1 MKKISSYFGILAF
14 LILALVTFSCEIG
27 LGAAIDIVPPKAEIS
42 SPKDSAII
50 RGDFSLFG
58 TWTDDGELGKVE
70 VVLQSTS
77 NSSLHYNFKGEFTG
91 NLPNEEKTWKCLI
104 NPVSSTNPVKDGE
117 YTATI
122 SFFDKAGRESKVTK
136 TFTIDNTPP
145 VIVLQRPG
153 TKRDPA
159 NSANADSYGQI
170 FSLEGQGADSNN
182 IDHID
187 IRIYDD
193 SACLNHLRT
202 VTLNNVPLNIKLD
215 VATFGGDVY
224 TAIYGSTGKNGEK
237 KLYCEIDSY
246 DGAQKYPTEIGKKQ
260 TAEDLIGN
268 KTSTYYLYDDLQNI
282 LSKYNI
288 ARLYEMMN
296 GTYRPSE
303 DGSSSGESSEQIIA
317 KVKLALSG
325 KEARFGMFSLNP
337 ENNPR
342 FTVNGKDPLRAE
354 SLNIRD
360 ESQGYYIT
368 NETDIT
374 VEVSPGLD
382 GTQLINTTESPLKVY
397 AIECDVQGH
406 DLPGAKRIYPHV
418 ARPSQKA
425 GSTYKLFV
433 NLAQATS
440 ASEDGTTHLEL
451 RKMYKFG
458 VEGEDA
464 KGNEIIPSLSTG
476 YGFFLESAGL
486 APQVTVINKTDYIKN
501 GQKVELDVK
510 IDGEAPFAI
519 VVLQDNGTP
528 NWQETPGTT
537 SSSSGTVSIE
547 VTPISS
553 PASRQIKVRVTDN
566 SARVTTKSV
575 NYSVDN
581 SAPDDPIIESPST
594 GATGNNSLSGAMFV
608 FSGKAND
615 AATSI
620 AGEISSGIKKLYYAF
635 MTSDTSPT
643 DSQWTTQ
650 SASNGTWNINAT
662 LQTGTGT
669 NTSTTLYEGKYWLY
683 VKSEDGAGNQSAEV
697 KREFF
702 VDQSAPSIA
711 DIKLKTSVTPPD
723 VFEPLAEVTVK
734 FFKIPSGNFSI
745 TGKVTDSNGTD
756 SVLVNGNDV
765 GAIASDGS
773 WSYSITRAEN
783 SKIDFSIVATDKA
796 GRTTTKNYSIYCD
809 TNNPVLSITNPDAD
823 LTGENSLAV
832 DNYAFGGSVND
843 SGSGVDSFKYMISQ
857 TDLAG
862 DSAIIASAEAG
873 TDWQTQSGSSF
884 SVTKDLIEGTAPQSG
899 KIHEGKWYLYLY
911 AKDKLGNSAAK
922 KRTFWVDKKS
932 PTLSLDNIASVTNQA
947 VVVKGSASD
956 ANGIENVKVKF
967 NPKPADWASDTETL
981 TPTQYSSG
989 KTYTLGN
996 SGNNLPDGRYTIL
1009 VTATDKAGK
1018 IASHTKEVCVDTA
1031 APDGTVAVSDTANF
1045 TESGKNWYKKNYIKI
1060 KFTPSS
1066 DSGSEIEDVKAKL
1079 RSYGDTNTSGT
1090 EDLVKTTSSGVTWWE
1105 ASLPAPEQGRNEIYL
1120 SIKDKAGNTA
1130 EKKSPATADV
1140 YIDTESPDDCTVY
1153 NYVSDS
1159 TNYSSETPLIGSK
1172 TINGKIAREFV
1183 IKALDKNNSQ
1193 NGKFSGIGK
1202 IYYKYNNTPT
1212 DYIYA
1217 QQLGTSDYYKITIPA
1232 NNGTTFYQKTGTVK
1246 FYIEDK
1252 VGNRL
1257 EFSAFSFVI
1266 DNTPPS
1272 VQINPVTDA
1281 LKASDGDTTSNI
1293 DVNGVV
1299 DISGTSNEIAT
1310 ITLKYF
1316 VGTAEPS
1323 DWTASTVKSATV
1335 SGTTSWTASIN
1346 TAAESDN
1353 KNLYIKAF
1361 AKDEAGNVGESG
1373 TMTLYI
1379 NQDSDRPT
1387 ITFSNLDLSEST
1399 VWLKGIKTVYGS
1411 VLDDDGAITSI
1422 EYKNGA
1428 SGTYSLITIN
1438 NGSWEQ
1444 EMQDGQNDIYFKIVD
1459 KTGKIFET
1467 GTTLQPKLKSVKA
1480 GVSIFKTGV
1489 LTIKVDTT
1497 SPSYTNLEFASKKN
1511 DGTTSAFASDINSL
1525 VFGGNYS
1532 KILAKLKADDANGVA
1547 SVTLR
1552 LGTQTHNATIEGA
1565 SPAAQ
1570 NANKNDSAP
1579 YSWDFGEITIPN
1591 TLTGPTTMRLIIT
1604 DQAGTTREDNINF
1617 EIDNTKPVLSFTS
1630 HIDGATVFATADVIV
1645 RGSVDSNDLK
1655 EWKYVLTNTNVQP
1668 TVGDPK
1674 YKPLINGSTSF
1685 TLVFDGGSSTTSET
1699 HAEKLFKQ
1707 ICTLEGISETQ
1718 LQADDTIRDLYL
1730 HIYGEDIAG
1739 NISGIKTLHLKAIPN
1754 GDKPTVSFSYPATN
1768 GASLGGT
1775 IRITGTSEIQQSE
1788 VEAVYIQ
1795 IDPNPSL
1802 TWEKSENGTYY
1813 LNGSNYVKYTG
1824 RRYKHVSGNYIEDL
1838 NGEYVLINSTYSR
1851 AADTIYRVATAT
1863 FTTGWSAHLTAVA
1876 GSHYPRVTVNYTGGN
1891 EQAIKTGGSVSSWN
1905 IALNSYNELNAS
1917 KAVAIRIFA
1926 VSKTHKKSDYQT
1938 IWFRM
1943 DPDAPQIGSTK
1954 PLELVQYAGG
1964 ASGGTIVAR
1973 RSYESDMWIKGK
1985 WYLKGS
1991 VTDDSGIKSIRL
2003 KVGNTAPVD
2012 VVQITDAPNN
2022 KGDVNPAYSS
2032 YVTKGISHGTA
2043 PYENYDYELNIPVGS
2058 DTPNTFGILTYEI
2071 SATEGASQSLGTK
2084 QTVKLNFDNKAP
2096 DFAGTTS
2103 EVVNKTSWAG
2113 KLTTELTG
2121 NEVVQNNNGNYGF
2134 YGIVNEASDA
2144 TGNQSGFNR
2153 VAMYF
2158 TRTRPDGKTYVIDPM
2173 RKGGT
2178 SGLENFIETTPAN
2191 FENYSSVSS
2200 GGDGLYWLKARQ
2212 FTVSGNNILTAT
2224 NTGTALHE
2232 SIRRGGLVK
2241 VNGAL
2246 YVIDTVDRTNKRITI
2261 KGSLSNGNADAYFA
2275 VCQVVD
2281 NFTQE
2286 TGTTKAFNWT
2296 NPLSP
2301 SANDDGDQ
2309 MIESVI
2315 ENGTM
2320 ATCKAFLDSKLIL
2333 DGDVKIHFVAFDKAG
2348 NATEKEYNAKVRNNV
2363 PRLYGVKY
2371 GTDVNGNG
2379 TIEDDE
2385 YIKTFKDRYSVTI
2398 GSTEYYGYDGNLDT
2412 PVYSITA
2419 AERLTVKTS
2428 LKVVPRVIGGNLGLG
2443 YTYTYKSDP
2452 ALPAT
2457 TTTSI
2462 SMYSGAGHHDPES
2475 LALRPDNLAIEIT
2488 QKDFIQKIQDGDQE
2502 ITFDLWDKTDGTNPG
2517 TDGNK
2522 AQIKIPVKVAVQ
2534 DAEAPK
2540 ATLKPF
2546 KWISASDNSLYANS
2560 KKNGHIELEAD
2571 LPTPTFTTGG
2581 SGVFD
2586 RDPKISGI
2594 VTFEGSVKDNVVVK
2608 EIKIKIPN
2616 YNSGNAFTIATRN
2629 AAGVLISTNMLTL
2642 GGSPAKTYADYSF
2655 ASTDW
2660 YFEVLTDKFE
2670 ADGSNSVEFKF
2681 HFDTQK
2687 ITGVAKAD
2695 IKIELTAKD
2704 RGKASVSGT
2713 NINYTPNDS
2722 TPGTT
2727 QTTADTNTGYYK
2739 VDVVPYI
2746 TGVKTSLS
2754 KTYAA
2759 EPSAFSRSAT
2769 GAYSVRQ
2776 GEKIQI
2782 EGFNLGENIASVTV
2796 EGMSA
2801 TTLSNGTVGGKNVSN
2816 TITLS
2821 SAKSGNIS
2829 LIVNGVEALNNKNA
2843 EPTFELK
2850 DDKYYV
2856 KTIEYNA
2863 EGNNLNNNKLT
2874 DDRKLFVWKFTDVV
2888 SDSGVRYPTMRVGKD
2903 SNQTVC
2909 FAYDS
2914 GAQAYKMYL
2923 SHNLSTSADFTS
2935 DYSFTQWYDTGVAV
2949 DKNGRIYGASQN
2961 GDSGGTGDQTYGGN
2975 YANGFFYAW
2984 NTKSETGT
2992 NSSGSTSAYN
3002 QGSKKRAIESTHNG
3016 TYFNGQRIRNPKLVT
3031 GDNGDAYLVYYDS
3044 SNDQIRFRYGKVS
3057 GSSSYPSFTGA
3068 LDNHNGS
3075 NYGSAAKY
3083 QVIAGGTSPSSP
3095 TAPTGNST
3103 SLGGTNAT
3111 RSGEYSAVGLS
3122 TKTGAGYV
3130 SGTAVVAWYDASNQ
3144 RLLFSYNT
3152 QPKST
3157 SSANQWGQ
3165 NTISIDSDFAG
3176 WYVDMI
3182 VDGNGGIHIAYYG
3195 ASAGDLKYAYLED
3208 YKDTN
3213 PKIVTVDS
3221 YLSVGSNISIDVL
3234 ENTVGAE
3241 KKYIPYISYFM
3252 SAFTKT
3258 NSSVRVA
3265 WLNTTD
3271 YSKVDGVKKDQF
3283 TGDWEIMTIPTSQV
3297 PLDYT
3302 IGIGI
3307 KKNSSNNNSALLGYG
3322 TKKGLQ
3328 TASLE

>member
-1 MKKISSYFGILAF
+1 M
-14 LILALVTFSCEIG
+14 VTFSCEIG

-153 TKRDPA
+153 TKKG
-159 NSANADSYGQI
+159 SANADSYGQT

-193 SACLNHLRT
+193 SACLNYLRT

-215 VATFGGDVY
+215 VAKFGDDVY

-303 DGSSSGESSEQIIA
+303 DGSSSGESAEQIIE
-317 KVKLALSG
+317 KVKPALSG
-325 KEARFGMFSLNP
+325 RESRVGMFSLNP

-382 GTQLINTTESPLKVY
+382 GTPLVNTTESPLKVY

-440 ASEDGTTHLEL
+440 ASEDGITHLEL

-464 KGNEIIPSLSTG
+464 KGNGIIASASTG

-581 SAPDDPIIESPST
+581 SAPDAPIIESPST

-643 DSQWTTQ
+643 ASQWTTQ

-702 VDQSAPSIA
+702 VDQAAPSVA

-723 VFEPLAEVTVK
+723 VFEPLAEGTVK

-745 TGKVTDSNGTD
+745 TGKVTDSNGPD
-756 SVLVNGNDV
+756 RVLVNGNDV

-796 GRTTTKNYSIYCD
+796 GRTTTKNYSIFCD
-809 TNNPVLSITNPDAD
+809 TNNPVLSITNPNAD

-832 DNYAFGGSVND
+832 DNYTFRASVND
-843 SGSGVDSFKYMISQ
+843 SGSGVDTLKYMISQ
-857 TDLAG
+857 ADLTG

-873 TDWQTQSGSSF
+873 AGWETSSSLSSF
-884 SVTKDLIEGTAPQSG
+884 SETKEFIAGTAPQSG

-922 KRTFWVDKKS
+922 KRMFWVDKNS
-932 PTLSLDNIASVTNQA
+932 PTFTLDNIPSDTNLA
-947 VVVKGSASD
+947 VVVKGTAND

-996 SGNNLPDGRYTIL
+996 SGNNLPDGKYTIL

-1045 TESGKNWYKKNYIKI
+1045 TESDKNWYKKNYIKI

-1272 VQINPVTDA
+1272 VQINPVTDT

-1293 DVNGVV
+1293 DVNGTLS
-1299 DISGTSNEIAT
+1299 ISGTSNEIAT
-1310 ITLKYF
+1310 VTLKYF
-1316 VGTAEPS
+1316 AGTAEPS
-1323 DWTASTVKSATV
+1323 DWTASTVKTASV
-1335 SGTTSWTASIN
+1335 NGTTSWTASIN
-1346 TAAESDN
+1346 TAAENDN

-1361 AKDEAGNVGESG
+1361 AKDEAGNIGESL
-1373 TMTLYI
+1373 TTILYI

-1411 VLDDDGAITSI
+1411 VLDDDGTITSI

-1511 DGTTSAFASDINSL
+1511 DGTTSAFANDINSL

-1579 YSWDFGEITIPN
+1579 HSWDFGEITIPN

-1655 EWKYVLTNTNVQP
+1655 EWKYVLTNTNSQP
-1668 TVGDPK
+1668 AVGDPK

-1788 VEAVYIQ
+1788 VDAVYIQ

-2103 EVVNKTSWAG
+2103 EVVNKTSWAD

-2261 KGSLSNGNADAYFA
+2261 KGSMVDGNVEVYFA
-2275 VCQVVD
+2275 VCQIID

-2286 TGTTKAFNWT
+2286 TGTTKAFDWT

-2320 ATCKAFLDSKLIL
+2320 ATCKAFLDSKMIL

-2348 NATEKEYNAKVRNNV
+2348 NAASKEYNAKVRNNV

-2379 TIEDDE
+2379 TIEESE
-2385 YIKTFKDRYSVTI
+2385 YIKTFNDKYSAVVSGT
-2398 GSTEYYGYDGNLDT
+2398 TYYGYSGSTDN
-2412 PVYSITA
+2412 PIYSITA
-2419 AERLTVKTS
+2419 TESLTVKAT
-2428 LKVVPRVIGGNLGLG
+2428 LKVVPRVVGGNLGLG
-2443 YTYTYKSDP
+2443 YTYTYKPDP
-2452 ALPAT
+2452 AVPAT
-2457 TTTSI
+2457 TTTSFKA
-2462 SMYSGAGHHDPES
+2462 YSGAGHHDPES

-2594 VTFEGSVKDNVVVK
+2594 VTFEGSVKDNVVVN

-2629 AAGVLISTNMLTL
+2629 PAGVLISTNMLTL
-2642 GGSPAKTYADYSF
+2642 GGSPAKTYADYTFSGTG
-2655 ASTDW
+2655 SKPW

-2713 NINYTPNDS
+2713 NINYTPNNS

-2727 QTTADTNTGYYK
+2727 QTTVATNTGYYK

-2746 TGVKTSLS
+2746 TGVETTVRANSGLKNNNIR
-2754 KTYAA
+2754 AA
-2759 EPSAFSRSAT
+2759 S
-2769 GAYSVRQ
+2769 GKYSVR
-2776 GEKIQI
+2776 KINDANFVTVN
-2782 EGFNLGENIASVTV
+2782 GFNLNP
-2796 EGMSA
+2796 SA
-2801 TTLSNGTVGGKNVSN
+2801 VRLV
-2816 TITLS
+2816 S
-2821 SAKSGNIS
+2821 SAALNTATDTSGISVSFSGAADPYTSFKANADITKSGY
-2829 LIVNGVEALNNKNA
+2829 LEVFVNGVRSLNN
-2843 EPTFELK
+2843 
-2850 DDKYYV
+2850 
-2856 KTIEYNA
+2856 I
-2863 EGNNLNNNKLT
+2863 NNNDAKGAYTYTGEGGSAAVTDYGQMPNREADFYTTKNVTLT
-2874 DDRKLFVWKFTDVV
+2874 DDRYIRMFDMKDTGMKN
-2888 SDSGVRYPTMRVGKD
+2888 GYYPTMIMSGNNPV
-2903 SNQTVC
+2903 
-2909 FAYDS
+2909 FAYVDLNGKHSISGFTEDS
-2914 GAQAYKMYL
+2914 LTNPYRPTGYMPQRLTYDVTANKITDIEYLCGGLSWSEMAMAKDASDKYIHSSVYDYNGAAMHVFYNRYAEQHSWYGYTDGWGKGIG
-2923 SHNLSTSADFTS
+2923 
-2935 DYSFTQWYDTGVAV
+2935 YSGY
-2949 DKNGRIYGASQN
+2949 S
-2961 GDSGGTGDQTYGGN
+2961 GD
-2975 YANGFFYAW
+2975 W
-2984 NTKSETGT
+2984 
-2992 NSSGSTSAYN
+2992 AYN
-3002 QGSKKRAIESTHNG
+3002 SNNNAISIDPID
-3016 TYFNGQRIRNPKLVT
+3016 Y
-3031 GDNGDAYLVYYDS
+3031 
-3044 SNDQIRFRYGKVS
+3044 
-3057 GSSSYPSFTGA
+3057 
-3068 LDNHNGS
+3068 
-3075 NYGSAAKY
+3075 
-3083 QVIAGGTSPSSP
+3083 GGTSLTGRYQNIRMVASGDSTTTTGASIYMAYYDDNTNNKDVIFRTFKIKSNSSFGWNKLKDGYSNLP
-3095 TAPTGNST
+3095 DDNTSGRITVGSNGSKYLDVGVTSDNHVVVAYYDTNTSKLVVKYSNST
-3103 SLGGTNAT
+3103 VDGSTITPSITWKPINVSFPENVGFYVSMAIEGKSIHLTAFDAT
-3111 RSGEYSAVGLS
+3111 DSDLKYMYIPSYDDDKMKTVTVDQYGAVGNWTSIKLR
-3122 TKTGAGYV
+3122 
-3130 SGTAVVAWYDASNQ
+3130 NQ
-3144 RLLFSYNT
+3144 IPY
-3152 QPKST
+3152 
-3157 SSANQWGQ
+3157 
-3165 NTISIDSDFAG
+3165 
-3176 WYVDMI
+3176 
-3182 VDGNGGIHIAYYG
+3182 IAYYNATETG
-3195 ASAGDLKYAYLED
+3195 GRAPIKLAYANKAISSIDDVSAGTNDKTGYTESGWEYMTVPAITPPQGGDGKFKQVCLDFDSAGRPVVGYLG
-3208 YKDTN
+3208 TN
-3213 PKIVTVDS
+3213 LEFGKW
-3221 YLSVGSNISIDVL
+3221 ID
-3234 ENTVGAE
+3234 E
-3241 KKYIPYISYFM
+3241 
-3252 SAFTKT
+3252 
-3258 NSSVRVA
+3258 
-3265 WLNTTD
+3265 
-3271 YSKVDGVKKDQF
+3271 
-3283 TGDWEIMTIPTSQV
+3283 
-3297 PLDYT
+3297 
-3302 IGIGI
+3302 
-3307 KKNSSNNNSALLGYG
+3307 
-3322 TKKGLQ
+3322 
-3328 TASLE
+3328 